1 MNNLND
7 KLMLQELTAVITRL
21 EHLIADLKHPASRLA
36 IQPDDTNSR
45 LFSQWQKL
53 LTGTKPQA
61 SSTQL
66 NAEVLAAELELQLL
80 RLQNGYTKLARLQQL
95 GSQKLSAA
103 ATLLQ
108 QSGASPIE
116 GDELLAQLRIGDA
129 SHQVQLWQLLDYY
142 QQALEDVLDRERQN
156 EALQHQ
162 LCSRL
167 QQLVEEL
174 HFSGPVAIELAK
186 IRRQLLNPVAPA
198 ELPEVCLR
206 LIDLTIE
213 GVRFERSNAKQY
225 LTKLYTDLEEVHQYA
240 AITLSEE
247 QSLCDAR
254 SHHNQHVAGELR
266 AISEHLIC
274 QENAQLKADI
284 EVRMRSINH
293 ILVQNER
300 LQAREQ
306 ALLTRMTEMEQQIGF
321 LKQEADHFQQQLSKQ
336 NDKLFVDSL
345 TQIHN
350 RAGMDQRLEV
360 EYRQWLR
367 DDKPLCIA
375 LLDIDY
381 FKEINDKYGHLAG
394 DKALRLIAR
403 TLQRSLRESDFVA
416 RFGGEEFTVLL
427 NNVSQ
432 DNLETPLQKLREQV
446 KKIPFRFKDQPVTIT
461 ISLGATLFKAGD
473 TIHSALERADQAL
486 YRAKHAGRDQLVID

>member
-1 MNNLND
+1 MNNLDD
-7 KLMLQELTAVITRL
+7 KLMLQELTAVINRL
-21 EHLIADLKHPASRLA
+21 EKLIADLKHPALSSST
-36 IQPDDTNSR
+36 QPEDTNPR

-53 LTGTKPQA
+53 LNGTKSQA
-61 SSTQL
+61 SSALL
-66 NAEVLAAELELQLL
+66 NAEHLAAELELQLL
-80 RLQNGYTKLARLQQL
+80 RLQNGHAKLTRLQQL
-95 GSQKLSAA
+95 GRQKLSAA
-103 ATLLQ
+103 AYLLQ
-108 QSGASPIE
+108 QSAASPAS
-116 GDELLAQLRIGDA
+116 DALLERLRLDDA

-142 QQALEDVLDRERQN
+142 QQALDDLLNRDRQG

-174 HFSGPVAIELAK
+174 HFSGPVAIELTK
-186 IRRQLLNPVAPA
+186 IRRQLLNPIAPA

-213 GVRFERSNAKQY
+213 GVRFERSSAKQY
-225 LTKLYTDLEEVHQYA
+225 LTKLYTDLEDVHQYA

-247 QSLCDAR
+247 QSLYVAR
-254 SHHNQHVAGELR
+254 SHHSEHIAGELR
-266 AISEHLIC
+266 AIGEHLFC

-293 ILVQNER
+293 ILVQNQR

-321 LKQEADHFQQQLSKQ
+321 LKQEADNFRQQLSKQ

-350 RAGMDQRLEV
+350 RAGMDQRLEI

-403 TLQRSLRESDFVA
+403 TLQKSLRESDFVA